1 MKNILLYIHDKCPMI
16 CPWQIFFHI
25 SMTNILWYVHEKY
38 PMICLWK
45 IFFGITMTNILLYV
59 QNNFVK
65 SFESAHSIK
74 YSTGVAE
81 PMGKKFHII
90 TCNGAVCQKKENIVL
105 QFWIESSILV
115 LYWINYV
122 WPKLY
127 LREQK
132 PSSAERNHFFWGFA
146 DSWVS
151 SESEQCI
158 SLLQKHLKSFCLW
171 SISISAARELGM
183 TNHPQIQFLWL
194 HDFLIHILFFPFKAC
209 LILCYPTPRS
219 CHKTKLF
226 KSPLTSI
233 DWRF

>member
-1 MKNILLYIHDKCPMI
+1 MK
-16 CPWQIFFHI
+16 
-25 SMTNILWYVHEKY
+25 NILWYVYEKY
-38 PMICLWK
+38 SLVYPWQIFYYMSITILWK
-45 IFFGITMTNILLYV
+45 VLNLPTPSNIPQVLRSHWA
-59 QNNFVK
+59 K
-65 SFESAHSIK
+65 SFILSPAMAPSA
-74 YSTGVAE
+74 
-81 PMGKKFHII
+81 KKR
-90 TCNGAVCQKKENIVL
+90 ENIVL
-105 QFWIESSILV
+105 QFWIVSSILV

-158 SLLQKHLKSFCLW
+158 SLLQKHLKSFCFW

-183 TNHPQIQFLWL
+183 TNHPQIQFL

-233 DWRF
+233 DWGF

>member
-1 MKNILLYIHDKCPMI
+1 MSI
-16 CPWQIFFHI
+16 
-25 SMTNILWYVHEKY
+25 TILWKVLNL
-38 PMICLWK
+38 P
-45 IFFGITMTNILLYV
+45 TPSNIPQVLRSHWA
-59 QNNFVK
+59 K
-65 SFESAHSIK
+65 SFILSPAMAPSA
-74 YSTGVAE
+74 
-81 PMGKKFHII
+81 KKR
-90 TCNGAVCQKKENIVL
+90 ENIVL
-105 QFWIESSILV
+105 QFWIVSSILV

-183 TNHPQIQFLWL
+183 TNHPQIKYFGCMALWYPMYFFL
-194 HDFLIHILFFPFKAC
+194 F
-209 LILCYPTPRS
+209 
-219 CHKTKLF
+219 KLF
-226 KSPLTSI
+226 WFFVIPHPEVVTKPSCSNLL
-233 DWRF
+233 